1 MNINIANERPTLLL
15 KFERLNP
22 TNIQRN
28 VLSHQQE
35 FIQKHSKMLAQKMK

>member
-22 TNIQRN
+22 TNIQHN